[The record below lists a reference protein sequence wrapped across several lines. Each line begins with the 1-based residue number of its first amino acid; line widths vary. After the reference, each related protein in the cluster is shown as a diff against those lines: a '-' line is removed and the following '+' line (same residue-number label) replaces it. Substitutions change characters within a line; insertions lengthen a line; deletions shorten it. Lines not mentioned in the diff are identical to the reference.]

1 MTQVLKPNQFLIA
14 LFSFLFL
21 ITGCNATEPTKAEEA
36 TKTDTV
42 ETTAVKTEQP
52 TDKKDSGE
60 KMSNPQIKLE
70 TSKGTMM
77 IELDAE
83 KAPNSAANF
92 VAYVKDGFYDGV
104 IFHRVIPNF
113 MVQGGGMNPD
123 MSEKSNKNAP
133 IKNEANNGLKNDRG
147 TLAMARTNDPHS
159 ASSQFFINLK
169 DNDFLNHTSE
179 SPQGWGYAVFGKVTD
194 GLDTIDEIAKVQ
206 TGNVGGHGDVP
217 LEAVTIIKASVIE
230 E

>member
-1 MTQVLKPNQFLIA
+1 
-14 LFSFLFL
+14 
-21 ITGCNATEPTKAEEA
+21 
-36 TKTDTV
+36 
-42 ETTAVKTEQP
+42 
-52 TDKKDSGE
+52 
-60 KMSNPQIKLE
+60 MSNPKIKLE

-113 MVQGGGMNPD
+113 MVQGGGMNAD
-123 MSEKSNKNAP
+123 MSEKSNKKP
-133 IKNEANNGLKNDRG
+133 TIQNEANNGLKNDRG

-179 SPQGWGYAVFGKVTD
+179 SAAGWGYAVFGKVTE
-194 GLDTIDEIAKVQ
+194 GLETIDEIAKVQ

-217 LEAVTIIKASVIE
+217 TEAVTIIKATIE